1 MKRILTLI
9 LLTVALAGGPGAHA
23 QGLKFHGMDNRI
35 EDRTSYTVFPERGER
50 FDRKLNISFEFRNM
64 KGSDFGYIL
73 RIKDI
78 PDGSRIWNLSYDSRD
93 SEDVVIRLNEE
104 GRYSLVKAIIPKQE
118 MEEMRWTG
126 ISLDFDMNIDS
137 VTVRIGDREYRSHF
151 STLKGKRRYQIMFGR
166 SEHMID
172 VPTCAIRNLNV
183 VGEDKAYHFP
193 FNETKGGIVHDSNY
207 RIIGKVENPEWM
219 IRESVEWKKLISF
232 KSPEAA
238 GATYNPQRKEFYYF
252 NSHEIYRYDVRKNL
266 SSRHEFETS
275 CPMKIRLGMCYIHDG
290 NLIAYEAG
298 ASPADSGA
306 TSAALLDPDRLEWTA
321 LGNSTLDTPVHHHCS
336 FFDGVSGEYCI
347 YGGFGDSRYNGR
359 FFGHRDNRQWEEKW
373 ETSDSS
379 GYRIAPRYFTSAG
392 SDSTGRFI
400 YIFGGM
406 GNEAGEQVVGR
417 RYFYD
422 LHRIDTQSGE
432 CTKLWEI
439 DWKDENIVPVRN
451 SIINGDYL
459 YTLCYPEY
467 LSKSYLR
474 LYRFSLKDGSHEIL
488 CDEIGINSDKM
499 STNANIYY
507 DADLKMMFAT
517 TFVSEDDIQSELS
530 IYAITY
536 PPLSQEEFSLLSR
549 EKTRRRQM
557 FPFAAA
563 LLAAAAVAICMII
576 RNSRKESENYL
587 LSKTNVHKKRFYSMA
602 QVNAIYTFGDLQII
616 DRHGNDIASTL
627 SNQQKTLLL
636 LLIKYEENGLSSKKL
651 RTTFWPDKDEEKAK
665 NSRGVAINKLRN
677 KLMDVD
683 GLSIVFS
690 DKSYRLVLENESYCD
705 CFHLL
710 KEMKNDIK
718 DSESILR
725 IISRGKFLCH
735 VDDPLFDSF
744 KDKVETMTYQFLESE
759 IKVRFHNRKYL
770 ESIEIADMIFT
781 IDPLSE
787 IALVHKIKSL
797 NSIKRREDALSC
809 YSEFASEYRK
819 TTGENYPLRFD
830 KIS

>member
-1 MKRILTLI
+1 MKKLFTLI
-9 LLTVALAGGPGAHA
+9 SVMAVFTGCPTMYA

-35 EDRTSYTVFPERGER
+35 EDRTSYTVFPERGEY
-50 FDRKLNISFEFRNM
+50 FDKKLDISFEFRNM

-118 MEEMRWTG
+118 MEEMRWTC
-126 ISLDFDMNIDS
+126 ISLDFDMTVDS
-137 VTVRIGDREYRSHF
+137 VTVRIGDREYRSHI
-151 STLKGKRRYQIMFGR
+151 STLPGGRRYQIMFGR

-172 VPTCAIRNLNV
+172 VPTCAIRNLNIA
-183 VGEDKAYHFP
+183 GDDKAYHFP
-193 FNETKGGIVHDSNY
+193 FNETKGGVVHDSRY
-207 RIIGKVENPEWM
+207 RIVGKVENPEWM
-219 IRESVEWKKLISF
+219 IRESVEWQKLVSF

-238 GATYNPQRKEFYYF
+238 GATYNPLKKEFYYF
-252 NSHEIYRYDVRKNL
+252 NSHEIYKYDIRKSL
-266 SSRHEFETS
+266 SSHHEFKTA
-275 CPMKIRLGMCYIHDG
+275 CPMEIKLGMCYMHNG
-290 NLIAYEAG
+290 NLVAYEAG
-298 ASPADSGA
+298 AAPADSEKA
-306 TSAALLDPDRLEWTA
+306 SAALLDLDKMAWTA
-321 LGNSTLDTPVHHHCS
+321 LGNSRLDTPVHHHCS
-336 FFDGVSGEYCI
+336 FTDGTSGEYCI

-359 FFGHRDNRQWEEKW
+359 FFGHRDNRHWTEKW
-373 ETSDSS
+373 ETPDSS

-392 SDSTGRFI
+392 SDSTGRFT

-439 DWKDENIVPVRN
+439 DWKDENVVPVRN

-474 LYRFSLKDGSHEIL
+474 LYRFSLKDGSYEIL
-488 CDEIGINSDKM
+488 CDEIGINSDKV

-517 TFVSEDDIQSELS
+517 TLVSEDDIQSELN
-530 IYAITY
+530 IYSITY
-536 PPLSQEEFSLLSR
+536 PPLSQEEFSLLSK
-549 EKTRRRQM
+549 EKNRRRRI
-557 FPFAAA
+557 FPFAAI
-563 LLAAAAVAICMII
+563 LLTVGAVTICMIF

-587 LSKTNVHKKRFYSMA
+587 LSKTNVHKKRFYSMTQA
-602 QVNAIYTFGDLQII
+602 NAIYTFGDLQII

-665 NSRGVAINKLRN
+665 NSRGVTINKLRN
-677 KLMDVD
+677 KLADVD

-690 DKSYRLVLENESYCD
+690 DKSYRLILENGAYCD
-705 CFHLL
+705 CFHLF
-710 KEMKNDIK
+710 KEMRNDLK

-725 IISRGKFLCH
+725 IISRGKFFCH
-735 VDDPLFDSF
+735 IDDPLFDSF

-759 IKVRFHNRKYL
+759 LKTRFENRKYM

-787 IALVHKIKSL
+787 MALAYKIKAL
-797 NSIKRREDALSC
+797 NKINRREDALSC
-809 YSEFASEYRK
+809 YSEFTSEYRK
-819 TTGENYPLRFD
+819 TTGEHYPLKFE
-830 KIS
+830 KL

>member
-1 MKRILTLI
+1 MKRLFA
-9 LLTVALAGGPGAHA
+9 LLWLAVVISGGPRINA
-23 QGLKFHGMDNRI
+23 QGLKFRGMDNRI

-50 FDRKLNISFEFRNM
+50 FGRNLNISFEFRNM

-93 SEDVVIRLNEE
+93 GDNVVIRLNEE
-104 GRYSLVKAIIPKQE
+104 GRYSLVKAVIPKQE
-118 MEEMRWTG
+118 MEEMRWTS
-126 ISLDFDMNIDS
+126 ISLVFDMITDS
-137 VTVRIGDREYRSHF
+137 VKVRIGDRKYNSHI
-151 STLKGKRRYQIMFGR
+151 STLAGKRRYQIMFGR

-172 VPTCAIRNLNV
+172 VPTFAIRNLNI
-183 VGEDKAYHFP
+183 VGDDKTYHFP
-193 FNETKGGIVHDSNY
+193 FNETRGGIVHDSNY
-207 RIIGKVENPEWM
+207 RIVGQVENPEWM
-219 IRESVEWKKLISF
+219 IRESVEWRKLVSF
-232 KSPEAA
+232 RSPEAA
-238 GATYNPQRKEFYYF
+238 GATYNPHKKEFYYF
-252 NSHEIYRYDVRKNL
+252 NSHEIYKYDIRKCL
-266 SSRHEFETS
+266 SSRHEFETP
-275 CPMKIRLGMCYIHDG
+275 CPMEIRLGMCYIHDG

-321 LGNSTLDTPVHHHCS
+321 LGSSRLDTPVHHHCS
-336 FFDGVSGEYCI
+336 FVDGVSGEYCI

-359 FFGHRDNRQWEEKW
+359 FYGHRDNRYWEEKW
-373 ETSDSS
+373 GVPDSS
-379 GYRIAPRYFTSAG
+379 GCRIAPRYFTSAG

-417 RYFYD
+417 KYFYD
-422 LHRIDTQSGE
+422 LHRIDTKNGE
-432 CTKLWEI
+432 CAKLWEI
-439 DWKDENIVPVRN
+439 DWKDENLVPVRN
-451 SIINGDYL
+451 SIINGNYL

-474 LYRFSLKDGSHEIL
+474 LYRFSLEDGSHEIL

-536 PPLSQEEFSLLSR
+536 PPLSREEFSLLSK
-549 EKTRRRQM
+549 EKNKRMRM
-557 FPFAAA
+557 LPFAVT

-576 RNSRKESENYL
+576 RNGRKERDNYL
-587 LSKTNVHKKRFYSMA
+587 LSKTNIHKRRFYSMA

-636 LLIKYEENGLSSKKL
+636 LLIKYEESGLSSKKL
-651 RTTFWPDKDEEKAK
+651 RTIFWPDKDEEKAK

-690 DKSYRLVLENESYCD
+690 DKSYRLVFENGSYCD

-710 KEMKNDIK
+710 KEMKGDHK

-735 VDDPLFDSF
+735 IDDPLFDSF
-744 KDKVETMTYQFLESE
+744 KDKVETMICQFLESE
-759 IKVRFHNRKYL
+759 IEVRFQNRKYQ
-770 ESIEIADMIFT
+770 ESIEIADMIFA

-819 TTGENYPLRFD
+819 AIGEHYPRKFE
-830 KIS
+830 KI